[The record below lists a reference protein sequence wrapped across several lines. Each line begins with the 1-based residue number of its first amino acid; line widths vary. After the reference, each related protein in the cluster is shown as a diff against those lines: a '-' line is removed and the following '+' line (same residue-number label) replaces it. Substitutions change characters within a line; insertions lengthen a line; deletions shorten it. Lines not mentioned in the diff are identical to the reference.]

1 MSPALPLGWG
11 ATEMAA
17 HDLRVALDKWA
28 IAQNM
33 HRAAA
38 VARAADRL
46 LRELDHDAA
55 ARRQQ

>member
-1 MSPALPLGWG
+1 
-11 ATEMAA
+11 
-17 HDLRVALDKWA
+17 VALDKWA